1 MKNYTAVL
9 KACTVLAL
17 SSFMMGNTQC
27 QKQAPTAE
35 QRELKKNIK
44 VIQLNASSFLDT
56 NGFNFSEV
64 AQSQF
69 SGVLFE
75 KNHFFERNVYPG
87 AETLKSAPDQK
98 YFNVQKVSTTSVS
111 DKSIVQLKTWFPEM
125 KTQDIVLD
133 RQAACFMSRPQHY
146 ILGKINSLEAYA
158 GGSLQ
163 FGFNSAVVQ
172 LPLSGHISIDKM
184 RMDLSFHAIDPW
196 TQQVIDSQ
204 NAEAIK
210 NDYKFGFGIDLGF
223 LHIGPEFYRVTGMAE
238 VILKGLEAAT
248 EKLAQSLLGRPRQEW
263 STRIMY
269 SRDNYVV
276 IVGGAELGLKNG
288 DRLKVFNEVHTWNG
302 ESCGES
308 SVLVGSTIVSDTKDP
323 WIIEIED
330 AGNLMSKAK
339 VLNVKEDETI
349 STGALVQLHQFA
361 QVPVAPAPSK

>member
-1 MKNYTAVL
+1 MKKWTTL
-9 KACTVLAL
+9 TKACTVLAF
-17 SSFMMGNTQC
+17 SAFMMGNTKC
-27 QKQAPTAE
+27 QQQPVAD

-56 NGFNFSEV
+56 SGFNFSEV

-87 AETLKSAPDQK
+87 AEVLKSAPDQK
-98 YFNVQKVSTTSVS
+98 YFNVQKVSSS
-111 DKSIVQLKTWFPEM
+111 SIADKSVVQLKTWFPDM
-125 KTQDIVLD
+125 KSQEILLD
-133 RQAACFMSRPQHY
+133 RESSCLMSRPQHY
-146 ILGKINSLEAYA
+146 ILGKINSLEAY
-158 GGSLQ
+158 GGGKLQ
-163 FGFNSAVVQ
+163 FGFNSAVVK
-172 LPLSGHISIDKM
+172 LPLSASISIDKM

-210 NDYKFGFGIDLGF
+210 TDYKAGFGVDLGF

-248 EKLAQSLLGRPRQEW
+248 EQLAQSLLGRPRQEW

-288 DRLKVFNEVHTWNG
+288 DRLKVFNEVHTWMG

-308 SVLVGSTIVSDTKDP
+308 SVLVGSTIVSDSKDP

-339 VLNVKEDETI
+339 VLNIKENESI

-361 QVPVAPAPSK
+361 QVPAAKPK